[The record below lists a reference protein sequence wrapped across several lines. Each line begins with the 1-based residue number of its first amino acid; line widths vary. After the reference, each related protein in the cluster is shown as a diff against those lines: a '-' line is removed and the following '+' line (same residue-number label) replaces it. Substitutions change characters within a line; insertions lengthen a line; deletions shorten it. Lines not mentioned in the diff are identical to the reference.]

1 MKNSITI
8 LFIAILPIMLSAQ
21 ESENKSIKMT
31 SETLWELGRV
41 SLDHVSNGKALFGVT
56 NYNLEE
62 NKGNREL
69 FIADLKSNKTTQLT
83 NSKTSKYS
91 GFIIRGGNSYVYIQK
106 GQLYIS
112 KVNSENSEKA
122 KKLTA
127 IKGGIDNAKIVELD
141 DGRILIAFSARVKLD
156 ETPLERHPD
165 KPMAEYSIH
174 DDLMYRHWDR
184 WTDYSYN
191 HIAFSIIDLNNK
203 SPKTNYT
210 DIMEGE
216 RFHSPM
222 PPFGGSESFDISA
235 NGRYIL
241 YASKKLIGKDFTTH
255 TNSKIYLYDRETKR
269 TSTLNGLEGYDNNP
283 TFSPNG
289 QNIAFTAMPEDGY
302 ESDVNQLYIIP
313 TDQCGEKRTITPI
326 IPAEYINNY
335 KWIDNKTIIYNET
348 IEATQQI
355 RRLDLI
361 KGKNG
366 LAARKIKELTKG
378 DFNYGK
384 FGVSGDL
391 IISERQDHNNA
402 TEILKINIKKY
413 VLPTKLTTVNDSI
426 YNSIEVGNVE
436 KRWINTSDG
445 KKMLT
450 WVFFPPDFDEDKKYP
465 TLLYCQGGPQAAI
478 SSFYSFRWNFQLKA
492 AKRYIVVAQNR
503 HGVPGL
509 GKEWN
514 KQISNDWGGQAMRDY
529 LAAIDTLARESYV
542 DENKLGAIGAS
553 YGGYSVYMLAGIHEN
568 RFKTLISHCGLFNME
583 SWYLSTEEMFF
594 ANKDVGGPYWQAS
607 VPKAYTDFNP
617 RNFVQN
623 WTAPLLVIHGGKDF
637 RVPVNQGIEA
647 YQAAQLRGIPSR
659 FLHFQN
665 EGHWILNPQNGLVWH
680 SEFFSWLD
688 KWLKD

>member
-1 MKNSITI
+1 MKNSIII
-8 LFIAILPIMLSAQ
+8 LFIAIIPIMLGAQ
-21 ESENKSIKMT
+21 ESNNKPLQMT

-56 NYNLEE
+56 NYNLEK

-83 NSKTSKYS
+83 DSKTSKHS
-91 GFIIRGGNSYVYIQK
+91 GFLVRGGNSYVYIQK
-106 GQLYIS
+106 DQLYIS
-112 KVNSENSEKA
+112 KIHPGNAEKG

-127 IKGGIDNAKIVELD
+127 IKGGIGNAKIVELD
-141 DGRILIAFSARVKLD
+141 DGRILLTFSKRVKLD

-165 KPMAEYSIH
+165 KPMAEYSVH

-210 DIMEGE
+210 DIMAGE
-216 RFHSPM
+216 KFHSPM

-283 TFSPNG
+283 TFSPDG

-302 ESDVNQLYIIP
+302 ESDVNQLYVIP
-313 TDQCGEKRTITPI
+313 RDQSGEKRAIIPI
-326 IPAEYINNY
+326 IPAEYINSY

-348 IEATQQI
+348 TEATQQI

-366 LAARKIKELTKG
+366 LAARRTKELTNG
-378 DFNYGK
+378 DFNYGE

-391 IISERQDHNNA
+391 IITERQDHNNA
-402 TEILKINIKKY
+402 TEIFKINSKKY
-413 VLPTKLTTVNDSI
+413 VSPAPLTKVNKGIYDSI
-426 YNSIEVGNVE
+426 EIGNVE
-436 KRWINTSDG
+436 KRWISTSDG

-450 WVFFPPDFDEDKKYP
+450 WVFFPPNFDAEKKYP

-478 SSFYSFRWNFQLKA
+478 SSFYSFRWNFQLMA
-492 AKRYIVVAQNR
+492 AKGYIVVAPNR
-503 HGVPGL
+503 HGVPGF

-514 KQISNDWGGQAMRDY
+514 EQISNDWGGQAMRDY
-529 LAAIDTLARESYV
+529 LAAIDTLAQESYV

-553 YGGYSVYMLAGIHEN
+553 YGGYSVYMLAGIHNN
-568 RFKTLISHCGLFNME
+568 RFKALISHCGLFNME

-594 ANKDVGGPYWQAS
+594 ANKDVGGPYWQAN
-607 VPKAYTDFNP
+607 VPKAYTEFNP

-680 SEFFSWLD
+680 TEFFSWLD